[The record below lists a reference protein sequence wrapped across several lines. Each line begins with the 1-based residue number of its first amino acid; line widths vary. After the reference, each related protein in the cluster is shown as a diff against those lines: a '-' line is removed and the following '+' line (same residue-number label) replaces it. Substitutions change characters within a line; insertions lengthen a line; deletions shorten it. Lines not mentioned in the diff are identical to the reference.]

1 MLQIKDEIIDF
12 GFIKDVGLKT
22 DLHKKYFDLIK
33 MNKTDRWLLPE
44 GIEEVLPEQ
53 AKRMEQL
60 RRILLD
66 TYETWGYDL
75 VIPPFIEYLESLLTG
90 TGNDLDLQTFKLT
103 DQLTGR
109 LMGVRADM
117 TPQVARIDAHQLKKD
132 TPTRL
137 CYIGT
142 VLHTRT
148 DGFAGSRSPMQV
160 GAELY
165 GHAGI
170 ESDVEVITLMLE
182 TLALSGMK
190 SPFIDLGHVGIYRE
204 LVKQAGLNKEQE
216 SMLFNSLQRKANTE
230 IADSLKEW
238 KLDKNIAQ
246 ALAALTRLN
255 GDDSILKEAKSVLSK
270 MGKGVENALTELT
283 QIATVLKQRIPELKV
298 NYDLAELRGYH
309 YHTGTVFAAYVAG
322 QGQAIA
328 QGGRYNDIGE
338 VFGRARPATGFSTD
352 LKILLSLSTHKNN
365 QLAAIYAPADNDDKL
380 HQAIAE
386 LRQQGEKV
394 ICALPGQT
402 GNAKDMGCDRELIK
416 DSSAW
421 KVK

>member
-1 MLQIKDEIIDF
+1 
-12 GFIKDVGLKT
+12 
-22 DLHKKYFDLIK
+22 

-44 GIEEVLPEQ
+44 GIEEVLPKE
-53 AKRMEQL
+53 AKRLEQL
-60 RRILLD
+60 RRKLLD
-66 TYETWGYDL
+66 SYEGWGYEL
-75 VIPPFIEYLESLLTG
+75 VMPPFIEYLESLLTG

-117 TPQVARIDAHQLKKD
+117 TPQVARIDAHQLNRD

-148 DGFAGSRSPMQV
+148 DGFAGSRSPLQV

-182 TLALSGMK
+182 TLSLSGVEM
-190 SPFIDLGHVGIYRE
+190 PFVDLGHVGIYRE
-204 LVKQAGLNKEQE
+204 LVKQAGLDKEQE
-216 SMLFNSLQRKANTE
+216 ATLFDSLQRKANTE
-230 IADSLKEW
+230 IAAYLKEW
-238 KLDKNIAQ
+238 DLEPRIAK
-246 ALAALTRLN
+246 AIATLTRLN
-255 GDDSILKEAKSVLSK
+255 GGETILAEAKSALQK
-270 MGKGVENALTELT
+270 MGAGVTNALDELT
-283 QIATVLKQRIPELKV
+283 RIAALLKLRVPELKM

-322 QGQAIA
+322 RGQAVA
-328 QGGRYNDIGE
+328 QGGRYDDIGE

-352 LKILLSLSTHKNN
+352 LKTLLSLSIHKNN
-365 QLAAIYAPADNDDKL
+365 QVAGIYAPVDNDADLYKI
-380 HQAIAE
+380 IAE

-402 GNAKDMGCDRELIK
+402 GNAKDMGCNRQLINDAPGSGWHVK
-416 DSSAW
+416 DL
-421 KVK
+421 

>member
-1 MLQIKDEIIDF
+1 
-12 GFIKDVGLKT
+12 
-22 DLHKKYFDLIK
+22 

-44 GIEEVLPEQ
+44 GIEEVLPKE
-53 AKRMEQL
+53 AKRLEQL
-60 RRILLD
+60 RRKLLD
-66 TYETWGYDL
+66 GFETWGYDL

-90 TGNDLDLQTFKLT
+90 TGNDLDIQTFKLT

-109 LMGVRADM
+109 LMGIRADM
-117 TPQVARIDAHQLKKD
+117 TPQVARIDAHQLNQD

-148 DGFAGSRSPMQV
+148 DGFAGSRSPLQV

-182 TLALSGMK
+182 TLAMSGVDT
-190 SPFIDLGHVGIYRE
+190 PFVDLGHVGIYRE

-216 SMLFNSLQRKANTE
+216 AILFDSLQRKANTE
-230 IADSLKEW
+230 IAAYLKDW
-238 KLDKNIAQ
+238 DLDKNITTAI
-246 ALAALTRLN
+246 AALTKLN
-255 GDDSILKEAKSVLSK
+255 GDETVLADAKSVLKK
-270 MGKGVENALTELT
+270 MGKGVESALTELT
-283 QIATVLKQRIPELKV
+283 KISDLLKKRVPELKV

-309 YHTGTVFAAYVAG
+309 YHTGMVFAAYVAG
-322 QGQAIA
+322 RGQAVV
-328 QGGRYNDIGE
+328 QGGRYDDIGE

-352 LKILLSLSTHKNN
+352 LKTLLSLSSHKNN
-365 QLAAIYAPADNDDKL
+365 QVAAIYAPADNDPAL
-380 HQAIAE
+380 QQAIAE
-386 LRQQGEKV
+386 LRQKGERV

-402 GNAKDMGCDRELIK
+402 GNAKELGCDRELVK
-416 DSSAW
+416 NGSTW

>member
-1 MLQIKDEIIDF
+1 
-12 GFIKDVGLKT
+12 
-22 DLHKKYFDLIK
+22 

-53 AKRMEQL
+53 AKRLEQL
-60 RRILLD
+60 RRKLID
-66 TYETWGYDL
+66 TYESWGYEL

-109 LMGVRADM
+109 LMGIRADM
-117 TPQVARIDAHQLKKD
+117 TPQVARIDAHQLNRD

-148 DGFAGSRSPMQV
+148 DGFAGSRSPLQV

-170 ESDVEVITLMLE
+170 ESDVEVMTLMLE
-182 TLALSGMK
+182 TLAMSGVET
-190 SPFIDLGHVGIYRE
+190 PFVDLGHVGIYRE
-204 LVKQAGLNKEQE
+204 LVKQAGLDKEQE
-216 SMLFNSLQRKANTE
+216 ATLFDCLQRKANPE
-230 IADSLKEW
+230 ISDYLKEW
-238 KLDKNIAQ
+238 KLDSKIAD
-246 ALAALTRLN
+246 ALAALTSLN
-255 GDDSILKEAKSVLSK
+255 GDESILSEAKTVLKK
-270 MGKGVENALTELT
+270 MGKGVLNALEELT
-283 QIATVLKQRIPELKV
+283 NIAALLKQRLPNIKV
-298 NYDLAELRGYH
+298 NFDLAELRGYH
-309 YHTGTVFAAYVAG
+309 YHTGTVFAAYVSG
-322 QGQAIA
+322 RGQAVA
-328 QGGRYNDIGE
+328 QGGRYDDIGE

-352 LKILLSLSTHKNN
+352 LKTLLSLSTHKNN
-365 QLAAIYAPADNDDKL
+365 QVVAIYAPADNDAELQKT
-380 HQAIAE
+380 ITE

-402 GNAKDMGCDRELIK
+402 GNAKDMGCDRELVK
-416 DSSAW
+416 NGSVW